1 MNHSFMRK
9 IREFEVQDTLK
20 MMKLKKVTGPNR
32 IPINMW
38 IYQRGGIRW
47 LANLFN
53 RIWQTKNVK

>member
-1 MNHSFMRK
+1 MRK

-20 MMKLKKVTGPNR
+20 MMKLKKVTGANR

-47 LANLFN
+47 LTNLFN